1 MSNEC
6 ILCKYTRYF
15 FYAAAPI
22 VILIGM
28 GGGPGVAPSLQ
39 FITVDLGDYLAVG
52 ILIAL
57 VSLIIFRAYVE
68 YYVPW
73 RDGRDAESSRAQGNR
88 TDDECKHDAAT
99 DQDD

>member
-1 MSNEC
+1 MANDC
-6 ILCKYTRYF
+6 TICRYTRYF

-28 GGGPGVAPSLQ
+28 GSGPGVAPSLQ
-39 FITVDLGDYLAVG
+39 FITVDLGDYLAIG

-57 VSLIIFRAYVE
+57 FSLITFRAYIE

-73 RDGRDAESSRAQGNR
+73 RDGRDTKSSTAQSAR
-88 TDDECKHDAAT
+88 TDDEYKHDATA
-99 DQDD
+99 DRDH

>member
-1 MSNEC
+1 MKTDC
-6 ILCKYTRYF
+6 QTCKYTRYF

-28 GGGPGVAPSLQ
+28 GSGPGVSPSLQ

-57 VSLIIFRAYVE
+57 FILIIFRAYVE

-73 RDGRDAESSRAQGNR
+73 RDGRDAESSRAQGAR
-88 TDDECKHDAAT
+88 TDGECKHDAVS
-99 DQDD
+99 DQDH

>member
-1 MSNEC
+1 MKTDC
-6 ILCKYTRYF
+6 QTCKYIRYF

-28 GGGPGVAPSLQ
+28 GGGPGTSPSLE

-52 ILIAL
+52 IMIAL
-57 VSLIIFRAYVE
+57 VSLIIFRTYIE

-73 RDGRDAESSRAQGNR
+73 RDGCDIESSRAQGAR
-88 TDDECKHDAAT
+88 VDDESQHDAAT
-99 DQDD
+99 DQDH

>member
-1 MSNEC
+1 
-6 ILCKYTRYF
+6 
-15 FYAAAPI
+15 
-22 VILIGM
+22 M

-57 VSLIIFRAYVE
+57 VSLIIFRVYIE

-73 RDGRDAESSRAQGNR
+73 RDERDAESSRAQGAR
-88 TDDECKHDAAT
+88 TDDECKHDAVS
-99 DQDD
+99 DQDH

>member
-1 MSNEC
+1 MSNDC
-6 ILCKYTRYF
+6 TICKYIRYF

-28 GGGPGVAPSLQ
+28 GSGPGVAPSLQ
-39 FITVDLGDYLAVG
+39 FITVDLGDYLAIG

-57 VSLIIFRAYVE
+57 FSLITFRAYIE

-73 RDGRDAESSRAQGNR
+73 RDKQGAESSRAQSAR
-88 TDDECKHDAAT
+88 TDDEYKHDAAR
-99 DQDD
+99 DQDY